1 MHTNYVILLRL
12 IYVRKSASC
21 KNTSIIFMSIL
32 LQTLKI
38 HHNLAETKTLQI
50 QLQ

>member
-1 MHTNYVILLRL
+1 MSGSLQVARTHQFF
-12 IYVRKSASC
+12 
-21 KNTSIIFMSIL
+21 FMSIL